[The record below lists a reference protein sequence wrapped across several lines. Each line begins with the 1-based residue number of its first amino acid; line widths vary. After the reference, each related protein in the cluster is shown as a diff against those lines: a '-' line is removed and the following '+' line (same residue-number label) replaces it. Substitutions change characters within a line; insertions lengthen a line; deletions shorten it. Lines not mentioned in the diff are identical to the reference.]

1 MIDWLWQEYE
11 SIFED
16 ELGQMTV
23 SRSRVHK
30 YLGMALDY
38 TICVQVNISM
48 LNYIDEIIDAFDKAE
63 PKGGGTKSSATP
75 DDLFKVDKDCE
86 KLPPEK
92 AVEFHNLVAKTLYAT
107 KQARP
112 DTCTAIAFLMTRVQA
127 PDKDDWNKLVH
138 LMKYLR
144 GMHTLPLILS
154 ANGTCILKWW
164 VDAAFAVHP
173 IMQGHSGGGLSLGRT
188 GFPIV
193 SYTKQR
199 LNTQSSTESEIM
211 GADDFMPGICWTQYF
226 MEAQGYQVQDNVLF
240 QDNKSTS
247 LLEKNGKASSSKH
260 MKHVNIRYF
269 FITVT
274 SSMYHWSGVQL
285 KT

>member
-38 TICVQVNISM
+38 TICVQVNISIF
-48 LNYIDEIIDAFDKAE
+48 NYIDEIIDAFDKAE

-92 AVEFHNLVAKTLYAT
+92 A
-107 KQARP
+107 
-112 DTCTAIAFLMTRVQA
+112 FLMTRVQA

-144 GMHTLPLILS
+144 GMRTLPLILS